1 MIAFATTANAITIL
15 YNFENNGNDTF
26 SELQF
31 DGVTS
36 SGTLMTIN
44 SFGEAI
50 NQGNRGLGVS
60 GAPVGGRLGL
70 GEALIFSV
78 TGYNIEAVTATF
90 FETGNQ
96 DEDLFF
102 GTQAVTV
109 LGGGGGAS
117 TQSFS

>member
-36 SGTLMTIN
+36 SGTLMTVN

-78 TGYNIEAVTATF
+78 TG
-90 FETGNQ
+90 
-96 DEDLFF
+96 
-102 GTQAVTV
+102 
-109 LGGGGGAS
+109 
-117 TQSFS
+117 